1 MPFIKTGNK
10 YLIGKEK
17 LISYDYKSR
26 KVCPSD
32 WMFTIFTTSIIVIPT
47 FICLFWVIALN

>member
-1 MPFIKTGNK
+1 MPFIKTGDK

-26 KVCPSD
+26 KICPSD

-47 FICLFWVIALN
+47 LICILWVIA